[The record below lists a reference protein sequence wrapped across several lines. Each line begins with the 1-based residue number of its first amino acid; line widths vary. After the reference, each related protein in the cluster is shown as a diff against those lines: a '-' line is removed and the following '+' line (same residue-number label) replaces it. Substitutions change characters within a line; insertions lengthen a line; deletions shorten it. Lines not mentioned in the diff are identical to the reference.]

1 MTYASSVLRLADK
14 PPRTNMNPLQ
24 TRNLATSLS
33 LTDGESRRIDH
44 EGCEA
49 GWDGKKRLWVGRF
62 SGRLVW
68 KCHHC
73 GEKGSAKAE
82 GNRTQVLKRLR
93 PDAAQDPDKITLPY
107 DFDSNFSHW
116 PPEARAWVLKYGI
129 EKPETWGWSESQ
141 GRVVIP
147 VWDESERESSD
158 SRLCG
163 YQARKIYPEDPGPK
177 YLTRGRNLV
186 YRAGHSRNAGEVVQ
200 DQEHSC
206 VLVEDALSAEKV
218 GRICD
223 SYAMLG
229 TSRFSHADA
238 LKFSREYARVIVW
251 FDDDGWQARRAQSQ
265 LAARLGLLMPTKIV
279 RTGKDPKEHSLTEIR
294 EMVQ

>member
-1 MTYASSVLRLADK
+1 MTYANTARTSEDRQHMTSS
-14 PPRTNMNPLQ
+14 MYQQ
-24 TRNLATSLS
+24 TRDLAKALC
-33 LTDGESRRIDH
+33 LADGESKRIDH
-44 EGCEA
+44 EGCGA
-49 GWDGKKRLWVGRF
+49 GRDGKKRLWVGR
-62 SGRLVW
+62 SAGRVFW

-93 PDAAQDPDKITLPY
+93 PEAQEPNAPITLPY
-107 DFDSNFSHW
+107 DFDSNFNHW

-141 GRVVIP
+141 GRVIIP
-147 VWDESERESSD
+147 VWEET
-158 SRLCG
+158 LKG

-177 YLTRGRNLV
+177 YLTRGRNLL
-186 YRAGHSRNAGEVVQ
+186 YRAGHYGVRDKGAEGRLACCAV
-200 DQEHSC
+200 
-206 VLVEDALSAEKV
+206 VEDALSAEKV
-218 GRICD
+218 GHICD

-238 LKFSREYARVIVW
+238 LSFAKKYDRIVVW
-251 FDDDGWQARRAQSQ
+251 FDDNNWQARKAQSQ

-279 RTGKDPKEHSLTEIR
+279 RTGKDPKEHTMAEIK
-294 EMVQ
+294 EALC